1 MFRYLRLIP
10 VSWVTIGKVIKFT
23 IIYFIS
29 INNIFLCSLNT
40 LYMGS
45 GSLTKKGQGQLP
57 ILFAPNRR
65 VMVIDRKG
73 QGRLSFLFASNRR
86 IMIIDRKGVKVNY
99 FSLVLSRLL
108 LNYISAIRLSFLLVF
123 YPGCVLDCMVCIVC
137 TTYAWVNEQIG
148 VTRKRQGALTTGS
161 GGTTIKRTAHG
172 HLELFLYQLSACRLE
187 SREVPRYASDTAYI
201 QLTSRLLL
209 SYISAKL
216 LPN

>member
-10 VSWVTIGKVIKFT
+10 VSWVTIRKVIKFT
-23 IIYFIS
+23 IICFIS
-29 INNIFLCSLNT
+29 INIIFLCSLNT

-57 ILFAPNRR
+57 ILFAP
-65 VMVIDRKG
+65 
-73 QGRLSFLFASNRR
+73 NRR

-161 GGTTIKRTAHG
+161 GGSTIKRTAHG